1 MSAQAMS
8 AQAESLKTTREG
20 ESLVVTLAGR
30 WNIGHADRLD
40 RDLRGLSPG
49 QAKTVRIDVG
59 GVEMLDTAAAWVLY
73 RTLKRLR
80 GAGYAAEFAHA
91 RPEQAVLL
99 DLVEANDRPVESGPP
114 REAAIRAL
122 VGHVG
127 RATLELLDVAR
138 KMLAFLGETTLAL
151 GRALRR
157 PGRIRRTALVSHMER
172 SGLDAVPIV
181 ALMAFLIGVVLA
193 YQGAEQLR
201 RFGVE
206 IFVIDLVGIS
216 ILREIGILLTA
227 IIIAGRS
234 GSAFT
239 AAIGS
244 MKVNEE
250 IDAMRTI
257 GLDPMEVLVLPRLLA
272 LIVTLPWLTFFADVV
287 GLLGGGLMAWL
298 GLGILPAQFV
308 ERLVEAV
315 PIWSFWVGMIKAP
328 VFAFLIAMVGC
339 FEGFQVAGS
348 AESVGRHTTKSVVE
362 SIFLVIIFDAA
373 FSILFSYIGV

>member
-1 MSAQAMS
+1 MS
-8 AQAESLKTTREG
+8 AQAEWLKTAREG
-20 ESLVVTLAGR
+20 ESFVVALAGCWGIDR
-30 WNIGHADRLD
+30 ADRLD

-49 QAKTVRIDVG
+49 DAKIVRIDVG
-59 GVEMLDTAAAWVLY
+59 GVEMLDTAGAWVLY

-80 GAGYAAEFAHA
+80 GAGYAAEFARA

-99 DLVEANDRPVESGPP
+99 DLVEANDKPVECEPP
-114 REAAIRAL
+114 REAAIRA
-122 VGHVG
+122 VVAHVG
-127 RATLELLDVAR
+127 RATLEVFDVAR
-138 KMLAFLGETTLAL
+138 KLIAFLGETTLAL
-151 GRALRR
+151 GRAIGH
-157 PGRIRRTALVSHMER
+157 PGRIRWTALVSHMER
-172 SGLDAVPIV
+172 TGLDAVPIV
-181 ALMAFLIGVVLA
+181 ALMSFLIGVVLA

-216 ILREIGILLTA
+216 VLREIGILLTA

-244 MKVNEE
+244 MKVHEE

-257 GLDPMEVLVLPRLLA
+257 GLDPMEVLVLPRVLA
-272 LIVTLPWLTFFADVV
+272 LIVTLPLLTFFADVV
-287 GLLGGGLMAWL
+287 GLVGGGLMAWL
-298 GLGILPAQFV
+298 GLGILPAQFTQ
-308 ERLVEAV
+308 RLVESV
-315 PIWSFWVGMIKAP
+315 PIWSLWVGIIKAP

-339 FEGFQVAGS
+339 FEGLQVAGS
-348 AESVGRHTTKSVVE
+348 ADSVGRHTTKSVVE

-373 FSILFSYIGV
+373 FSVLFSYIGV